1 MKSTVTT
8 MWKQLFLHLIIGF
21 SIIATYAQLQVHTPE
36 IEAFQELVS
45 SNSLQTK
52 YTADR
57 PDIQEGSASIDPVYA
72 KTDLSIIS
80 VGNTSDAFDKEKDS
94 GYTSA
99 LASTDKAILLIGST
113 ANKFSQYSSEILI
126 AEGLNGFTTTDI
138 TAVTAEMLNSYDV
151 VIVGNI
157 PLTSA
162 QVTLL
167 SNWTTSGGTLITFRP
182 DVKLAPLLGLT
193 PASGTLANRYL
204 LVHTATGP
212 GKGIV
217 SQTMQYQGEADLY
230 TVNSANKLATLY
242 SSATSA
248 TVYPAVTINSVGNQ
262 GGAAVAFTYDLAKS
276 VIYTRQGNP
285 QWAGQKRDGQAGP
298 IRSDD
303 QFYPDWIDFSK
314 VMIPQADEQQRLLAN
329 IITLNARKPVPR
341 FWYFPRG
348 LKAVVVMTGD
358 DHGNGGTKARF
369 NQYLRLSSDN
379 SAEAVADWRAIR
391 GTSYIYPNTPI
402 SDAEAKAFEQQGFEV
417 ALHLTT
423 NCANFTPT
431 SLERDLTNQ
440 LAEFK
445 SRYPSVAPPTTNR
458 THCIAWSDW
467 HTQPKLEAPKG
478 IRLDANYY
486 YWPSPWVQDRPGLF
500 TGSGIPM
507 RFADLDGGLIDC
519 YQLTTQ
525 MTDESD
531 QTFPFTIDQLLNKA
545 LGSEGY
551 YGAFCANM
559 HTDANTSDG
568 SDAIIASA
576 KSRDVPVISSKQL
589 LTWLDG
595 RNGSSFSAMSW
606 NGGEL
611 RFTVSVA
618 NGARSL
624 QGMLPMTETTGP
636 LVKLTLN
643 GATVPIVKTEF
654 IKGVEYAFFP
664 ASPGEYIAT
673 YDADAPQNQAPTVNI
688 TAPANNA
695 TFTAPAS
702 ITITANALDSDGDV
716 TRVEFFS
723 GEQKIGEDTQGN
735 DGWSYTWNGV
745 QANTYTLTAK
755 AYDNNGASTTSAQV
769 TIEVEA
775 VCPCSVFTQAFTP
788 SGSLQNDGQAIQVGM
803 KFRSSVNGSVTGV
816 RFYKQTGNTGT
827 HTGQLY
833 SSGGTLLASVVF
845 QNETASGWQQAAFS
859 SPVAVTAG
867 TTYLISYH
875 SSGGGY
881 SADDNGFSQAVVNGP
896 LTGLQNG
903 VDGANGVYRYTSS
916 PAFPTSNFQSSN
928 YFVDVVFETGTQPS
942 NQAPTVAIT
951 APANNASFT
960 APASIA
966 ITASAS
972 DTDGTVSKVEFYQG
986 TTKIGEDTNG
996 NDDWGFVW
1004 ADVPAGNYTLTAK
1017 ATDDRGTVGT
1027 SVAVNI
1033 MVTPGSVTCPCTVFK
1048 TTDAPANDL
1057 YNDGQAIQ
1065 VGMKFR
1071 SSTNGFVTG
1080 VRFYKQSGNT
1090 GTHTGQ
1096 LYSSA
1101 GALLASV
1108 VFQNETA
1115 SGWQQAAFS
1124 TPVAI
1129 TAGTTYLI
1137 SYHSS
1142 GGGYSAN
1149 NPYFTQAVENHP
1161 LRALASGEDGPNGVY
1176 KYSANPAFPDE
1187 FFLSANYWVDVIFNT
1202 DGAPSNQ
1209 SPTVSLTAPS
1219 NNATFTAPATINL
1232 SASASDADGSVAKVE
1247 FLQGETKLGED
1258 TNESDG
1264 WSFAWADV
1272 PAGTYTLTARATDN
1286 AGAVVTSAAISITVN
1301 EPANKAPLTAIT
1313 SPETGATF
1321 TAPASIIITATATDE
1336 DGTVDKVE
1344 FFNGDLKLGE
1354 DVNGSDGW
1362 AYAWSNVPAGSYQLT
1377 TRALDN
1383 GGAVGTSSAVSI
1395 TVSEPTNQAPA
1406 VAITT
1411 PANDATFT
1419 APASIDIAVSA
1430 SDTDGSVTKVEFFQG
1445 TVSIGEDTDGSNG
1458 WSFTWGNVQAGNYA
1472 FTVKA
1477 TDDKGAVTTSPAVN
1491 ITVTEPTNQA
1501 PVVAITSPMEGANF
1515 IAPATIKIVA
1525 DASDAEGT
1533 VSRVEFYQGEAKLGE
1548 DTDSS
1553 DGWEYTWS
1561 NVTVG
1566 AYQLM
1571 AKAFDNLGAESSS
1584 SIVSISV
1591 NEPDNIAPIVVLT
1604 SPDTGATFT
1613 APATITITADASD
1626 IDGSITKVEFY
1637 QGETKLGERL
1647 TSPYTYTW
1655 SDVGTGSY
1663 NLTAKATDNKGAVAV
1678 SNMVNITVNVPNNQ
1692 PPAVALTAP
1701 ANNATFTAPATINLS
1716 ASASDADGSVAKVEF
1731 LQGETKL
1738 GEDTNESD
1746 GWAYAWTNVPAGSYE
1761 LTARAIDNAG
1771 AAVTSAAV
1779 KIIVNEPA
1787 NQAPV
1792 VSITAPANNSTF
1804 TAPATVNIVASASD
1818 ADGTVSKVEFYQG
1831 ATKLGEDTNGSD
1843 GWGYVWSGVPT
1854 GTYQLAARA
1863 TDNAGAVTA
1872 SAEVSITVNPAA
1884 NQAPTVAITA
1894 PANNTSFAAPA
1905 SVTITATASDP
1916 DGTVA
1921 KVEFYNG
1928 TAKLGED
1935 DTSPYTFAWASVPA
1949 GSYQLTAKAFDNI
1962 GAATI
1967 SAVVNITVSA
1977 PANTPPTV
1985 QLTAPADNSTFTAPA
2000 TITLTASASDA
2011 DGSIARVEFYQGT
2024 TKLGEDLTSPYSFA
2038 WANIPAG
2045 TYQLTARAFDNGG
2058 LSTSSSPVNVTVS
2071 AAPSGCPCTV
2081 FSASSAPVGPLRS
2094 DGRALQLGMKFRSS
2108 VAGYVTGVRFYKQT
2122 GNTGTHTGQLY
2133 SSGGTLLA
2141 SVVFQNETAS
2151 GWQQASFSSPV
2162 AITAGTTYVITYHSS
2177 AGYYSADDRGLS
2189 QAIVNGPLRGLA
2201 NGESGRNGVYK
2212 YTRLPAYPTSN
2223 YQASNYWV
2231 DVVFNTTLAATSSQA
2246 LTAVMTGVEKDAL
2259 PTLLA
2264 FPNPSTG
2271 EVTVSFALEEDSNY
2285 NLGLYDATGK
2295 RIETL
2300 KQGYAPAGE
2309 QHKVELNGAKLPI
2322 GLYLIRLQTDS
2333 AVQTVRLIL
2342 ER

>member
-1 MKSTVTT
+1 M
-8 MWKQLFLHLIIGF
+8 
-21 SIIATYAQLQVHTPE
+21 
-36 IEAFQELVS
+36 
-45 SNSLQTK
+45 
-52 YTADR
+52 
-57 PDIQEGSASIDPVYA
+57 
-72 KTDLSIIS
+72 
-80 VGNTSDAFDKEKDS
+80 
-94 GYTSA
+94 
-99 LASTDKAILLIGST
+99 
-113 ANKFSQYSSEILI
+113 
-126 AEGLNGFTTTDI
+126 
-138 TAVTAEMLNSYDV
+138 
-151 VIVGNI
+151 
-157 PLTSA
+157 
-162 QVTLL
+162 
-167 SNWTTSGGTLITFRP
+167 
-182 DVKLAPLLGLT
+182 
-193 PASGTLANRYL
+193 
-204 LVHTATGP
+204 
-212 GKGIV
+212 
-217 SQTMQYQGEADLY
+217 
-230 TVNSANKLATLY
+230 
-242 SSATSA
+242 
-248 TVYPAVTINSVGNQ
+248 GNQ
-262 GGAAVAFTYDLAKS
+262 GGAAVAFTFDLAKS
-276 VIYTRQGNP
+276 IIYTRQGNP

-303 QFYPDWIDFSK
+303 QFYPDWVDFSK

-402 SDAEAKAFEQQGFEV
+402 SDAEARAFEQQGFEI

-486 YWPSPWVQDRPGLF
+486 YWPSPWVQDRPGMF

-531 QTFPFTIDQLLNKA
+531 QTFPYTIDQLLNKA

-606 NGGEL
+606 NEGEL

-664 ASPGEYIAT
+664 ASPGEYVAT
-673 YDADAPQNQAPTVNI
+673 YDADAPQNQAPTVSI

-702 ITITANALDSDGDV
+702 ITITANASDSDGEV

-745 QANTYTLTAK
+745 QATTYTLTAK
-755 AYDNNGASTTSAQV
+755 AYDNSGASTTSAQV
-769 TIEVEA
+769 IIEVEA

-803 KFRSSVNGSVTGV
+803 KFRSSVAGTVTGV
-816 RFYKQTGNTGT
+816 RFYKQSGNTGT

-833 SSGGTLLASVVF
+833 SSTGTLLASVVF
-845 QNETASGWQQAAFS
+845 QNETASGWQQASFS

-903 VDGANGVYRYTSS
+903 VDGANGVYRYTAS
-916 PAFPTSNFQSSN
+916 PAFPTSNYQSSN

-942 NQAPTVAIT
+942 NEAPAVAIT
-951 APANNASFT
+951 SPANNASFT
-960 APASIA
+960 APASIN

-972 DTDGTVSKVEFYQG
+972 DPDGTVSKVEFFQG
-986 TTKIGEDTNG
+986 TTKIGEDTNISDG
-996 NDDWGFVW
+996 WSYTWN
-1004 ADVPAGNYTLTAK
+1004 DVPAGSYAITAR
-1017 ATDDRGTVGT
+1017 ATDDKGTMAT

-1033 MVTPGSVTCPCTVFK
+1033 TVTAGPLTCPCTVFK
-1048 TTDAPANDL
+1048 ATDAPANAL

-1071 SSTNGFVTG
+1071 SSVAGYVTG

-1096 LYSSA
+1096 LYSST
-1101 GALLASV
+1101 GTLLASV

-1115 SGWQQAAFS
+1115 SGWQQASFS
-1124 TPVAI
+1124 SPVAV

-1176 KYSANPAFPDE
+1176 KYSANPDFPDR
-1187 FFLSANYWVDVIFNT
+1187 FFLSANYWVDVVFDTN
-1202 DGAPSNQ
+1202 DLPSNEA
-1209 SPTVSLTAPS
+1209 PTVSLTTPA

-1232 SASASDADGSVAKVE
+1232 SASASDTDGSVAKVE

-1301 EPANKAPLTAIT
+1301 EPVNKAPLTAIT

-1336 DGTVDKVE
+1336 DGTVSKVE

-1354 DVNGSDGW
+1354 DANGSDGW

-1411 PANDATFT
+1411 PANNSTFT
-1419 APASIDIAVSA
+1419 APASIEIAVSA
-1430 SDTDGSVTKVEFFQG
+1430 SDADGNVTKVEFFQG
-1445 TVSIGEDTDGSNG
+1445 TVKLGEDTDGSNG
-1458 WSFTWGNVQAGNYA
+1458 WGFTWGNVQAGNYA
-1472 FTVKA
+1472 LTVKA
-1477 TDDKGAVTTSPAVN
+1477 TDDGGAVTTSTAVN

-1501 PVVAITSPMEGANF
+1501 PDVAITSPAEGASF

-1533 VSRVEFYQGEAKLGE
+1533 VSRVEFYQGETKLGE

-1561 NVTVG
+1561 NVNVG
-1566 AYQLM
+1566 SYQLM

-1584 SIVSISV
+1584 SIVSVSV
-1591 NEPDNIAPIVVLT
+1591 SEPANLAPIVVLT

-1626 IDGSITKVEFY
+1626 TDGSITKVEFY

-1647 TSPYTYTW
+1647 TSPYSYTW
-1655 SDVGTGSY
+1655 SDVSTGSY
-1663 NLTAKATDNKGAVAV
+1663 NLTAKATDDKGAVTV
-1678 SNMVNITVNVPNNQ
+1678 SNMVNITVNIPNNQ
-1692 PPAVALTAP
+1692 PPTVSLTTP
-1701 ANNATFTAPATINLS
+1701 ANNATFTAPATISLS
-1716 ASASDADGSVAKVEF
+1716 ASASDTDGSVVKVEF

-1746 GWAYAWTNVPAGSYE
+1746 GWAYTWTDVPAGSYT
-1761 LTARAIDNAG
+1761 LTARATDNTG
-1771 AAVTSAAV
+1771 AVVTSAAV
-1779 KIIVNEPA
+1779 NITVNAPV
-1787 NQAPV
+1787 NQAPAV
-1792 VSITAPANNSTF
+1792 TITAPANNSVF
-1804 TAPATVNIVASASD
+1804 TAPATIDLSASTSD
-1818 ADGTVSKVEFYQG
+1818 SDGTVSKVEFFNG
-1831 ATKLGEDTNGSD
+1831 AAKLGEDTDGND
-1843 GWGYVWSGVPT
+1843 GWGYTWTNVAA
-1854 GTYQLAARA
+1854 GTYQLTARA
-1863 TDNAGAVTA
+1863 TDN
-1872 SAEVSITVNPAA
+1872 
-1884 NQAPTVAITA
+1884 
-1894 PANNTSFAAPA
+1894 
-1905 SVTITATASDP
+1905 
-1916 DGTVA
+1916 
-1921 KVEFYNG
+1921 
-1928 TAKLGED
+1928 
-1935 DTSPYTFAWASVPA
+1935 
-1949 GSYQLTAKAFDNI
+1949 DN
-1962 GAATI
+1962 AATT

-2094 DGRALQLGMKFRSS
+2094 DGRAVQLGMKFRSS
-2108 VAGYVTGVRFYKQT
+2108 VAGYVTGVRFYKQS

-2133 SSGGTLLA
+2133 SSGGALLA

-2212 YTRLPAYPTSN
+2212 YTRLPAFPTSN

-2231 DVVFNTTLAATSSQA
+2231 DVVFNTTLTAGGQA
-2246 LTAVMTGVEKDAL
+2246 QTLVMAEKGGGKEDQ

-2271 EVTVSFALEEDSNY
+2271 EVTISFALEEDSNY

-2309 QHKVELNGAKLPI
+2309 QHRVELNGAKLPI